1 MKKLSIHTTLGKIVV
16 FAAAALL
23 MFSCEDYFDVS
34 PKSQILTDEHFS
46 SETGFFDQLT
56 GVYSQMASGSLYG
69 REMTFGLAE
78 VLSQN
83 YTIDATNTY
92 RYAAQYNY
100 TNSGVQS
107 RVNSVWNTAYNC
119 IANLNIMLEYYETAD
134 STIFTNNHYNL
145 YRGEAL
151 GLRGFLHF
159 EMLKAFSPSPA
170 SNGSAMGVPY
180 VTKYAPQV
188 TGQKTVNETMDLVI
202 DDLTNAV
209 KYLSTDSLHIAES
222 PHLFSNSRHYFFN
235 YYAAQYI
242 LARAYLW
249 KGDLT
254 NAAKVAEEVI
264 ANIDGNSGSSPI
276 PWVHYTQVQGVPN
289 EQVNRLFTP
298 ELVFRL
304 NIPGMADLVD
314 NYFTEEAGS
323 NSFYFTE
330 ESLDKIFEKSSKGLG
345 NDYRSLFGIQ
355 YDGERQYIWKY
366 HQYESFKDQMPVIRK
381 SEIYYIAAEAQKEI
395 DPARSVELLNEV
407 RSNRNITE
415 DNALPET
422 LTPAEIQD
430 EIFKEYRKEYLG
442 EGQLFFYY
450 KRLNIPT
457 IEGSAVAAT
466 NAVYVWPMPDN
477 EIEFGNR

>member
-1 MKKLSIHTTLGKIVV
+1 MKRLLLHTTSGKIV
-16 FAAAALL
+16 ALLAAALL

-56 GVYSQMASGSLYG
+56 GVYSQMASSSLYG

-83 YTIDATNTY
+83 YNIDATNTY
-92 RYAAQYNY
+92 RFAAQYDY

-107 RVNSVWNTAYNC
+107 RINSVWNTAYNC
-119 IANLNIMLEYYETAD
+119 IANLNIMLEYYETVD
-134 STIFTNNHYNL
+134 STLFTDNHYSL
-145 YRGEAL
+145 YKGEAL

-170 SNGSAMGVPY
+170 SNGSAMAVPY
-180 VTKYAPQV
+180 VTQYAPQV
-188 TGQKTVNETMDLVI
+188 TGQKSVNETMDLVI
-202 DDLTNAV
+202 ADLKNAV
-209 KYLSTDSLHIAES
+209 KYLSADSLYIAES
-222 PHLFSNSRHYFFN
+222 PYTFSNTRHYYFN

-264 ANIDGNSGSSPI
+264 ADFDEKSFSSPVS
-276 PWVHYTQVQGVPN
+276 WVHFTQVQGVPN
-289 EQVNRLFTP
+289 DQVNRLFTP
-298 ELVFRL
+298 ELVFRV
-304 NIPGMADLVD
+304 NVPGMADLVD
-314 NYFTEEAGS
+314 PYFTEEAGS
-323 NSFYFTE
+323 NSFYFTD
-330 ESLDKIFEKSSKGLG
+330 ESLDKIFEKSTKGLG
-345 NDYRSLFGIQ
+345 NDFRSLFGIQ
-355 YDGERQYIWKY
+355 YDGEKQYIWKY
-366 HQYESFKDQMPVIRK
+366 HQYGYFDDQMPVIRK
-381 SEIYYIAAEAQKEI
+381 PEIYYIAAEAQKESN
-395 DPARSVELLNEV
+395 PARSIELLNEV

-415 DNALPET
+415 DDALPET
-422 LTPAEIQD
+422 LTSAEIQN

-457 IEGSAVAAT
+457 IEGSAVAAN